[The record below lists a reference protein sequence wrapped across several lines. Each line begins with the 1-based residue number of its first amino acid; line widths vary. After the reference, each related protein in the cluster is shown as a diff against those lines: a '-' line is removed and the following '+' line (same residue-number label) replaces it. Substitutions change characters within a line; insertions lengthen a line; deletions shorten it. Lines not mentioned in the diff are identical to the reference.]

1 MQRLLFL
8 SMIIK
13 INVSNKIN
21 VESAVIPIFII
32 YLLFSN
38 HYYINKHAG
47 MNVLECNQFKPYL
60 YRCLYYN
67 YLTRI
72 CSYYNL

>member
-32 YLLFSN
+32 YLLSSFSN
-38 HYYINKHAG
+38 HYYINWQACR
-47 MNVLECNQFKPYL
+47 NECVLECNQFKPYL
-60 YRCLYYN
+60 
-67 YLTRI
+67 RI
-72 CSYYNL
+72 